1 MSDARARYAAPATAA
16 ALVAQQVGANAARDG
31 LLLSHFPVTA
41 VPWFVAGTALLAVP
55 ASQGAGRLLL
65 RFGPR
70 RVVAGLVVA
79 SAVLFAAERALLA
92 PQPRAAA
99 VLLYLHSTLLGA
111 IAISAFWSLLNERLD
126 PHSSKA
132 LLARVAAAASFG
144 GLVGG
149 IGAERVAATLSTGA
163 LLVVLALAGL
173 GALAGVLATGAGE
186 RRRPVGP
193 AGDEPAGA
201 WAAVRRV
208 PLLRDLALVTV
219 LGAALGAL
227 VDYLL
232 KAEAVA
238 WLGTGERLVRFFG
251 LFYAATGIG
260 AFAIQAGLGRRAL
273 RHLGLGGA
281 VASHP
286 AAVGAASLAGL
297 ALPPPWGGVW
307 PRGLDMALR
316 NSVAR
321 AGYELLY
328 TPLPEAAKRSAKSL
342 IDVAGDAAG
351 KGAGAGIVLALTG
364 LFPAHALALVHLS
377 AAAAAAGATAF
388 ARRLKADYLGAL
400 AGGLRRHGGDLE
412 AAAEQSLSDFTAARS
427 LAGLDTAAVRE
438 ALGARAPARAPI
450 LADPV
455 VQAVAEL
462 RSGDAARVRAA
473 LERLP
478 RDPAL
483 VGLLVPLLAEAR
495 VLRAVVAALASFG
508 PRAGGEMACALLDP
522 ATPAVVKRR
531 LPLALRSCGSPIARD
546 ALVRALDAPDPE
558 LRARSARALLG
569 LFDEHPALAQPV
581 PAALPAAE
589 RALVS
594 GDGSARQR
602 EHVFDLLA
610 LALEPE
616 PVRIA
621 ARAFEGSDAYVR
633 GTSLEYLETVLPPGL
648 FALLRARLPEPGEA
662 APRAAAARAAGEV
675 RAELMRA
682 GETMTASLAEVRRRL
697 AASELEEET
706 R

>member
-1 MSDARARYAAPATAA
+1 MRGSSRLRHIAPATAA

-41 VPWFVAGTALLAVP
+41 VPWFVAAAAILAVP
-55 ASQGAGRLLL
+55 ASQAAGRAFL

-70 RVVAGLVVA
+70 RVAPALVAA
-79 SAVLFAAERALLA
+79 SALLFAVERALLG
-92 PQPRAAA
+92 PEPRAAA
-99 VLLYLHSTLLGA
+99 VVLYLHSTVVGA
-111 IAISAFWSLLNERLD
+111 IAISGFWSLLNERLD
-126 PHSSKA
+126 PHASKA
-132 LLARVAAAASFG
+132 LLARVAAAATFG

-149 IGAERVAATLSTGA
+149 LGAERLAATLSAGA
-163 LLVVLALAGL
+163 LLVGLALAGL
-173 GALAGVLATGAGE
+173 AALAGVLATGAGE
-186 RRRPVGP
+186 RPPSRRT

-238 WLGTGERLVRFFG
+238 WLGTGEPLVRFFG

-260 AFAIQAGLGRRAL
+260 AFLVQAGLGRLAL
-273 RHLGLGGA
+273 KRLGLGGS

-286 AAVGAASLAGL
+286 AVVGVASLAGV
-297 ALPPPWGGVW
+297 ALPVPWGGVL

-328 TPLPEAAKRSAKSL
+328 TPLPEAAKRSAKSM

-351 KGAGAGIVLALTG
+351 KGAGAGLVLALTG
-364 LFPAHALALVHLS
+364 LAPASALVGLHL
-377 AAAAAAGATAF
+377 AAAAAAAAATAV
-388 ARRLKADYLGAL
+388 ARRLKGGYLGEL
-400 AGGLRRHGGDLE
+400 AGGLRRHGEVE
-412 AAAEQSLSDFTAARS
+412 AAAEQSLSDFTAVRS
-427 LAGLDTAAVRE
+427 LAGLDAAAVRE
-438 ALGARAPARAPI
+438 ALGVRAPAPTPL
-450 LADPV
+450 LADPL

-462 RSGDAARVRAA
+462 RSGDAARVRGA
-473 LERLP
+473 LSRLP

-483 VGLLVPLLAEAR
+483 VGVLVPLLAQDGL
-495 VLRAVVAALASFG
+495 LRAAVAALASFG
-508 PRAGGEMACALLDP
+508 PRAAGEMASALLDP
-522 ATPAVVKRR
+522 ATPDVVKRR
-531 LPLALRSCGSPIARD
+531 LPAAMRSCGSALARD
-546 ALVRALDAPDPE
+546 SLLAVLDAPDPE
-558 LRARSARALLG
+558 LRARSARALVA
-569 LFDEHPALAQPV
+569 LFEEYPALARPV
-581 PAALPAAE
+581 PAALVSAE
-589 RALVS
+589 RELVS
-594 GDGSARQR
+594 GGSPRLL

-610 LALEPE
+610 LALERE

-621 ARAFEGSDAYVR
+621 ARAFDGGDAYVR

-648 FALLRARLPEPGEA
+648 FALLRSRLPEPGA
-662 APRAAAARAAGEV
+662 VPRPAGARDASAV
-675 RAELMRA
+675 RSELMRA

-697 AASELEEET
+697 AAADAAEEGSP
-706 R
+706 